1 MKTLLTWGVATAAAL
16 AAARPA
22 LAADEQA
29 IAAGKAGGSQRTVT
43 NAKADRAEIL
53 ALLRALEDAARRGD
67 VNGAAALVD
76 FPVLM
81 VTDDSRGEAM
91 VDSWSKDQWLEVMA
105 PFYKP
110 APGATIAHRPAI
122 FLVTD
127 SLATV
132 ADEVT
137 TTLGE
142 RKLSTRSALLVV
154 RTGGRWKV
162 KSMVEGGW
170 GGTVRDRPEA
180 APEPGPRAP
189 TAPPPTAPPPA
200 ASPPDAPKAPDAPT
214 PPPEPAR

>member
-1 MKTLLTWGVATAAAL
+1 MKTLLTCGLATAVAL
-16 AAARPA
+16 AVARPA
-22 LAADEQA
+22 PAADEHA
-29 IAAGKAGGSQRTVT
+29 TPAGEAGGIARTVT

-91 VDSWSKDQWLEVMA
+91 ADSWSKDQWLEVMA

-110 APGATIAHRPAI
+110 APGATIAHHPSI

-137 TTLGE
+137 TTLGK

-162 KSMVEGGW
+162 KSMIEGGF
-170 GGTVRDRPEA
+170 GG
-180 APEPGPRAP
+180 
-189 TAPPPTAPPPA
+189 
-200 ASPPDAPKAPDAPT
+200 APK
-214 PPPEPAR
+214 PPPEPAQ

>member
-1 MKTLLTWGVATAAAL
+1 MKTLVTCCAAAAL
-16 AAARPA
+16 ALAVARPA
-22 LAADEQA
+22 LAADERA
-29 IAAGKAGGSQRTVT
+29 TPADEARWIPRTVT
-43 NAKADRAEIL
+43 DAKADRTEIL

-81 VTDDSRGEAM
+81 VTDDSHGEAM
-91 VDSWSKDQWLEVMA
+91 ADTWSKDQWLEVMA

-132 ADEVT
+132 ADEIT
-137 TTLGE
+137 TTLGK
-142 RKLSTRSALLVV
+142 RKVSTRNALLVV
-154 RTGGRWKV
+154 RTGGKWKV

-170 GGTVRDRPEA
+170 GGTVRERPDEAPSAARPPGAASPGAAPPDAPRPPADAPKPPPAA
-180 APEPGPRAP
+180 APEP
-189 TAPPPTAPPPA
+189 
-200 ASPPDAPKAPDAPT
+200 
-214 PPPEPAR
+214 AR